1 MQKMRRKSFFET
13 RFELLG
19 WEIGKNDGQK
29 NSSAYL
35 PDLPSPPGH
44 EIENGEIKTSIF
56 SQGATWDDFAKKCS
70 RASSFLGGRKTTYK
84 YADLK

>member
-1 MQKMRRKSFFET
+1 MQKMKRKSFFET

-35 PDLPSPPGH
+35 PDLPSPPD
-44 EIENGEIKTSIF
+44 ENGLVKVIELKIMQGKNISCLGSIPIMF
-56 SQGATWDDFAKKCS
+56 RVPRIG
-70 RASSFLGGRKTTYK
+70 
-84 YADLK
+84 

>member
-35 PDLPSPPGH
+35 PDLPSPPGCYGVVVLVAR
-44 EIENGEIKTSIF
+44 ERNMTSWWLRIV
-56 SQGATWDDFAKKCS
+56 
-70 RASSFLGGRKTTYK
+70 LTTDSDYSGQK
-84 YADLK
+84 